1 MHFVCLRARLL
12 RFQASCPR
20 PSSDTARVGDAGAWK
35 LLGQAPLTTEKK
47 FPVLG
52 GAPGGSASGLWTP
65 VNPQAGWELPGEAYL
80 RTITPRR
87 AQAGRDPPLPKRD
100 IMLSEY
106 SGVEPARTAS
116 RRGTRRAW
124 GCARIDHWSFLESSH
139 KKWSLNVG
147 VPIVDQWLT
156 NLTS

>member
-87 AQAGRDPPLPKRD
+87 AQAGRDPPSPNVTLCSANILGLSLPGQRHA
-100 IMLSEY
+100 
-106 SGVEPARTAS
+106 GVHVGPGAVP
-116 RRGTRRAW
+116 
-124 GCARIDHWSFLESSH
+124 ESTT
-139 KKWSLNVG
+139 G
-147 VPIVDQWLT
+147 VFWKAPIK
-156 NLTS
+156 NGH